1 MARNPNRVRSLIA
14 YGGGMV
20 GRAKTPAPLF
30 GQRLAALRKEMGLTQ
45 PQLAVELEISDKLVD
60 YYERR
65 AHNPSLEF
73 VKKVADYFGVSP
85 VYFTAEEL
93 PTRKRPGPKSKLDN
107 AVEKARKLPRQK
119 QLVVAQLIEAYV
131 NAEG

>member
-1 MARNPNRVRSLIA
+1 M
-14 YGGGMV
+14 
-20 GRAKTPAPLF
+20 
-30 GQRLAALRKEMGLTQ
+30 
-45 PQLAVELEISDKLVD
+45 QLAEQLGISKQLVE

-65 AHNPSLEF
+65 ANNPTLEF
-73 VKKVADYFGVSP
+73 VKKVADFFSVSP

-93 PTRKRPGPKSKLDN
+93 PVKKRPGPKSKLDN

-131 NAEG
+131 NAER